1 VTPSPSAEAAQE
13 RSAGAVVGDLVEV
26 DGARFFRV
34 SNYDHMP
41 PFFMTMVS
49 DSDHWLFMST
59 TGGLTAGRGTP
70 DSALF
75 PYYTDDR
82 IHDAGETTGSETLLR
97 VRRGSETHLW
107 EPFSSR
113 SEGLYRTVRN
123 LDKSVYGNA
132 IRFEEVNQ
140 DLGLTFRYTWM
151 TSERYGF
158 VRSAEV
164 ENTGSTAAAVEVLDG
179 IHNVLPSG
187 VGQRFQM
194 EFSTLVDGYKRTER
208 VQGAP
213 LALFRLSSIPS
224 DRPMPSESLRVNLA
238 WSTGLEGADILLS
251 DAQLDRFRHGA
262 RLEPE
267 TDIRGQR
274 GAFLVHAN
282 VDLEAG
288 ARRNW
293 LIVAELDQDVVRVR
307 SLMRELASAGP
318 AGDGVPG
325 GVPASEVL
333 ADRVIADRV
342 LADVARGTRHLVHVV
357 GSVDGLQGTSD
368 ERAVWRHF
376 SNALFNA
383 MRGGLPDDGYRI
395 STDDLRSFL
404 GASNVA
410 VAGRQGAFLDAL
422 PETLLRSELLDRVA
436 DLGDLDMERLC
447 SEYLPFTF
455 SRRHGDPSRPWN
467 RFSIRIKDD
476 HGNKILN
483 YEGNWRDIFQNWE
496 ALLLSY
502 PGFAEGM
509 IAKFLSSSTAD
520 GHNPYRVLR
529 EGFEWEIADSDEP
542 WSTIGYWGDHQV
554 IYLLRL
560 LESAQRHRPGSLGH
574 LLTRPVFTYA
584 DVPYR
589 IRPYASLLDNPRETI
604 DFDDEAN
611 AAALDRAAR
620 QGSDGLA
627 LLGADGAIVRANGTE
642 KLLVVALAKLA
653 NFIPEAGIWL
663 NTQRPEWND
672 GNNALVGNG
681 VSVVTLCYLRR
692 YLAFAKDLFATVG
705 SGGAKVAGAEVADEV
720 VRFLTEVASA
730 LEAHAGSL
738 GAAVSD
744 RDRGALMEALGE
756 AGSRYRQGIYAAS
769 FSGRRTTITAEAL
782 TGFCDLALRHVDHS
796 IRVNRRADGLYHSYN
811 LMRVVG
817 DGVELR
823 HLQEM
828 LEGQVA
834 VLSSGV
840 LSTDEAIALLDAL
853 RASDLYR
860 ADQASYILYPDR
872 DLPHF
877 LDKNVVPGEAVEGSA
892 LLRAM
897 LAAGDT
903 SIVER
908 DVDGYVHFHASFSN
922 AGILNQALDR
932 LASGAHRDA
941 VRAERGRIL
950 DVYEEVFDHRS
961 FTGRSGTFY
970 KYEGLGSV
978 YWHMVSKL
986 LVAVDEA
993 WLDALS
999 HGVGA
1004 AQVARLAAHYR
1015 EIREGIG
1022 VHKSPLEYGA
1032 IPTDP
1037 YSHTPAF
1044 AGAQQPGMT
1053 GQVKEDLISRFS
1065 DMGVVI
1071 ADGRIRF
1078 VPERVNGEFLQTPG
1092 VFDYVAA
1099 DGSDARLDLEVGTM
1113 AYTLCQVPVVLHRS
1127 GDRRVEV
1134 TRVDAKLVEAAAVEF
1149 AAVEFA
1155 GLELD
1160 EAASAAVFDRSG
1172 EIARLDAF
1180 LGAVD

>member
-1 VTPSPSAEAAQE
+1 MDVN
-13 RSAGAVVGDLVEV
+13 
-26 DGARFFRV
+26 GARFFRV
-34 SNYDHMP
+34 SNFDQMP

-59 TGGLTAGRGTP
+59 TGGLTAGRGTS
-70 DSALF
+70 DRALF

-97 VRRGSETHLW
+97 VRRGSKTHLW

-113 SEGLYRTVRN
+113 HDGVYRTVRN

-132 IRFEEVNQ
+132 IRFEEVNH
-140 DLGLTFRYTWM
+140 DLGITFRYTWM

-164 ENTGSTAAAVEVLDG
+164 ENTGSTAVTVEVLDG

-187 VGQRFQM
+187 VGQRFQL
-194 EFSTLVDGYKRTER
+194 EFSTLVDGYKRVER
-208 VQGAP
+208 VPQAP
-213 LALFRLSSIPS
+213 LALFRLSSVPS
-224 DRPMPSESLRVNLA
+224 DKPTPSESLRVNLA
-238 WSTGLEGADILLS
+238 WSTGLEGASILLS
-251 DAQLDRFRHGA
+251 DAQLGRFRRGE

-274 GAFLVHAN
+274 GAFLVHAT

-288 ARRNW
+288 ARRDW
-293 LIVAELDQDVVRVR
+293 LIVAELDQDIVQVRA
-307 SLMRELASAGP
+307 LMGDLASAG
-318 AGDGVPG
+318 AADGG
-325 GVPASEVL
+325 LADSVL
-333 ADRVIADRV
+333 ADRALADSVLADSV
-342 LADVARGTRHLVHVV
+342 LADVARGTRRLVHVV
-357 GSVDGLQGTSD
+357 GAVDGLQDTSD

-383 MRGGLPDDGYRI
+383 MRGGLPDDGYRV

-404 GASNVA
+404 AASNVA
-410 VAGRQGAFLDAL
+410 IAGRHAAFLDAL
-422 PETLLRSELLDRVA
+422 PKTLLRSELLDRVTG
-436 DLGDLDMERLC
+436 LGDLDMERLC

-467 RFSIRIKDD
+467 RFSIQIKDGQ
-476 HGNKILN
+476 GNKILN

-496 ALLLSY
+496 ALSLSY

-529 EGFEWEIADSDEP
+529 EGFEWEVADSDEP
-542 WSTIGYWGDHQV
+542 WSSIGYWGDHQV
-554 IYLLRL
+554 VYLLRL
-560 LESAQRHRPGSLGH
+560 LESAQRHRPGSLTH

-589 IRPYASLLDNPRETI
+589 IRPYTSLLDDPHETI
-604 DFDDEAN
+604 DFDDAAS
-611 AAALDRAAR
+611 AAALERAAR
-620 QGSDGLA
+620 QGADGLA
-627 LLGADGAIVRANGTE
+627 LLGADGAMVRANGTE
-642 KLLVVALAKLA
+642 KLLVVALATLA

-692 YLAFAKDLFATVG
+692 YLAFAKDLFATVE
-705 SGGAKVAGAEVADEV
+705 GGEAEVADEV
-720 VRFLTEVASA
+720 VLFLTEVASA

-744 RDRGALMEALGE
+744 RERRELMDALGE
-756 AGSRYRQGIYAAS
+756 AGSRYRLGIYGAS
-769 FSGRRTTITAEAL
+769 FSGGRTPVTADTL
-782 TGFCDLALRHVDHS
+782 VGFCDLALRHVDNS
-796 IRVNRRADGLYHSYN
+796 IRANRREDGLYHSYN
-811 LMRVVG
+811 LMRIVG
-817 DGVELR
+817 DGVALG

-840 LSTDEAIALLDAL
+840 LSADDAIALLDAL
-853 RASDLYR
+853 RASELYR
-860 ADQASYILYPDR
+860 ADQASYILYPNR
-872 DLPHF
+872 DLPLF
-877 LDKNVVPGEAVEGSA
+877 LDKNLVPSEAVERSA
-892 LLRAM
+892 LLREL
-897 LAAGDT
+897 LAEGDT
-903 SIVER
+903 SIVDR
-908 DVDGYVHFHASFSN
+908 DVDGDVHFHASFSN
-922 AGILNQALDR
+922 AGFLSQALDR
-932 LASGAHRDA
+932 LESGAHGDA

-970 KYEGLGSV
+970 KYEGLGSI

-993 WLDALS
+993 WVDALLR
-999 HGVGA
+999 GVDA
-1004 AQVARLAAHYR
+1004 AKVERLADHYR

-1022 VHKSPLEYGA
+1022 VHKSPSDYGA

-1053 GQVKEDLISRFS
+1053 GQVKEDLITRFS
-1065 DMGVVI
+1065 DMGVVV
-1071 ADGRIRF
+1071 ANGRIHF
-1078 VPERVNGEFLQTPG
+1078 VPERVNGEFMETSG

-1099 DGSDARLDLEVGTM
+1099 DGSDARLDLGAGTM

-1127 GDRRVEV
+1127 GDPRVEV
-1134 TRVDAKLVEAAAVEF
+1134 TRPQAPAVETTGP
-1149 AAVEFA
+1149 ETT
-1155 GLELD
+1155 GLVLD
-1160 EAASAAVFDRSG
+1160 EAASAAIFDRSG
-1172 EIARLDAF
+1172 EIARLDVF
-1180 LGAVD
+1180 LGAID

>member
-1 VTPSPSAEAAQE
+1 
-13 RSAGAVVGDLVEV
+13 V

-34 SNYDHMP
+34 SNFDQMP

-49 DSDHWLFMST
+49 DSDHWLFLST

-70 DSALF
+70 DRALF

-113 SEGLYRTVRN
+113 QEGVYRTVRN
-123 LDKSVYGNA
+123 LDKSVFGNA
-132 IRFEEVNQ
+132 IRFEEVNR
-140 DLGLTFRYTWM
+140 DLGITFRYTWM
-151 TSERYGF
+151 ASERHGF
-158 VRSAEV
+158 VRSAQV

-208 VQGAP
+208 VAGAP

-224 DRPMPSESLRVNLA
+224 DRPEPSESLRVNLA
-238 WSTGLEGADILLS
+238 WSTGLDGADILLS
-251 DAQLDRFRHGA
+251 DAQLGRFRRGE

-267 TDIRGQR
+267 TDVRGQR

-293 LIVAELDQDVVRVR
+293 LIIAELDQDVVQVR
-307 SLMRELASAGP
+307 SLIRDLASAGS
-318 AGDGVPG
+318 AG
-325 GVPASEVL
+325 EVL
-333 ADRVIADRV
+333 ADSV
-342 LADVARGTRHLVHVV
+342 LADVARGTRHLVQVV
-357 GSVDGLQGTSD
+357 GSVDGLQCTSD

-410 VAGRQGAFLDAL
+410 VAGRHAGFLDAL

-436 DLGDLDMERLC
+436 ELDDLDMERLC

-476 HGNKILN
+476 RGNKILN

-496 ALLLSY
+496 ALSLSY

-509 IAKFLSSSTAD
+509 IAKFLNSSTAD
-520 GHNPYRVLR
+520 GYNPYRVMR
-529 EGFEWEIADSDEP
+529 EGFEWEVADSDEP
-542 WSTIGYWGDHQV
+542 WASIGYWGDHQV

-560 LESAQRHRPGSLGH
+560 MESAQRHRPGSLKH

-589 IRPYASLLDNPRETI
+589 IRPFASLLHDPHETI
-604 DFDDEAN
+604 DFDNEAS

-620 QGSDGLA
+620 QGTDGLA
-627 LLGADGAIVRANGTE
+627 LLGADGAMVRANGTE

-653 NFIPEAGIWL
+653 NFIPEGGIWL

-692 YLAFAKDLFATVG
+692 YLAFAEDLFATVE
-705 SGGAKVAGAEVADEV
+705 GGGVEVADEV
-720 VRFLTEVASA
+720 ALFLTEVASA

-744 RDRGALMEALGE
+744 RDRRELMGALGE
-756 AGSRYRQGIYAAS
+756 AGSRYRQGLYAAS
-769 FSGRRTTITAEAL
+769 FSGGRTTVTADAL
-782 TGFCDLALRHVDHS
+782 VGFCEIALRHVDHS
-796 IRVNRRADGLYHSYN
+796 IRVNRRPDGLYHSYN
-811 LMRVVG
+811 LMRIVG
-817 DGVELR
+817 DGVALR

-834 VLSSGV
+834 ALSSGA
-840 LSTDEAIALLDAL
+840 LATDEAIALLDAL

-860 ADQASYILYPDR
+860 ADQASYTLYPDR
-872 DLPHF
+872 DLPLF
-877 LDKNVVPGEAVEGSA
+877 LDKNLVPSEAVERSA
-892 LLRAM
+892 LLSAM
-897 LAAGDT
+897 LAAGDA
-903 SIVER
+903 SIVEK
-908 DVDGYVHFHASFSN
+908 DVEGDVHFHPSFSN
-922 AGILNQALDR
+922 AGFLSQALDR
-932 LASGAHRDA
+932 LESGVHGDA

-950 DVYEEVFDHRS
+950 DLYEEVFDHRS

-986 LVAVDEA
+986 LVAADEA
-993 WLDALS
+993 WVDAIS
-999 HGVGA
+999 HGVDDA
-1004 AQVARLAAHYR
+1004 KVARLAEHYH

-1022 VHKSPLEYGA
+1022 VHKSPSDYGA

-1065 DMGVVI
+1065 DMGVVV
-1071 ADGRIRF
+1071 ADGRIHF
-1078 VPERVNGEFLQTPG
+1078 VPERVNGEFLETPG
-1092 VFDYVAA
+1092 AFDYVAA
-1099 DGSDARLDLEVGTM
+1099 DGSDARLDLGIGTM
-1113 AYTLCQVPVVLHRS
+1113 GYTLCQVPVILHRA
-1127 GDRRVEV
+1127 GDPRVEV
-1134 TRVDAKLVEAAAVEF
+1134 TRAGATALGTAALGTAAVETTDL
-1149 AAVEFA
+1149 V
-1155 GLELD
+1155 LD

-1172 EIARLDAF
+1172 EIARLDVF
-1180 LGAVD
+1180 LGLVA